1 MITLDTNIFVYL
13 VDDRDPAKQAIAAQ
27 VIARAAAL
35 RAPVALQVVGEFQ
48 NASIRK
54 LRLPP
59 FVAAQ
64 AARNI
69 LTGFDVFGAAVSD
82 ADSALGQLAAGRLSY
97 WDALLITGGRLFG
110 ADLRGHAGRGHRH
123 GPGDRQSVRPGRP
136 VRPGADA
143 AGLRPEQG
151 RRCGR
156 PSVTR

>member
-97 WDALLITGGRLFG
+97 WDALLISSAR
-110 ADLRGHAGRGHRH
+110 
-123 GPGDRQSVRPGRP
+123 
-136 VRPGADA
+136 A
-143 AGLRPEQG
+143 AGCSALISEDMQDGTTVMGLEIVNPFG
-151 RRCGR
+151 RDGLSDRAQ
-156 PSVTR
+156 TLLA

>member
-69 LTGFDVFGAAVSD
+69 LTGFVVFGVAVSD

-97 WDALLITGGRLFG
+97 WDALLISSAR
-110 ADLRGHAGRGHRH
+110 
-123 GPGDRQSVRPGRP
+123 
-136 VRPGADA
+136 A
-143 AGLRPEQG
+143 AGCSALISEDMQDGATVMGLEIVNPFG
-151 RRCGR
+151 RDGLSDRAR
-156 PSVTR
+156 TLLA